1 MKKAVSVLL
10 CILFVLMGLRPAG
23 KLLAWPF
30 GYRFE
35 IAFLPAFVAGCA
47 VLSVELVLLSLFCR
61 DAGESKLI
69 RILSDGITPLAV
81 IHTVGCLLSC
91 EGMLITVCAFCTLG
105 SCVYFAVRFGRGWVG
120 KLMAVLMV
128 AFLLSPL
135 GLFFLLMTEF
145 GQNTVVKTVESPDG
159 SYSAQIIDSDQG
171 ALGGATYVEVV
182 EKGVDLFL
190 FYAEKAPCRIYSGGW
205 GEAEGLEVVW
215 KDDTCLVI
223 NGREYPIE

>member
-10 CILFVLMGLRPAG
+10 CILVAWMGLRPAG
-23 KLLAWPF
+23 KLLAWLF

-35 IAFLPAFVAGCA
+35 LAFLPAWIAGCA

-69 RILSDGITPLAV
+69 RILSDWITLFAV

-120 KLMAVLMV
+120 KLMAVLLV

-145 GQNTVVKTVESPDG
+145 GQNTVVKTVESPHG
-159 SYSAQIIDSDQG
+159 SYSAQIIDSNQG

-190 FYAEKAPCRIYSGGW
+190 FRVEKASRRIYSGGW
-205 GEAEGLEVVW
+205 GEAERLHVFWTE
-215 KDDTCLVI
+215 DTCLMI